1 MLYNSESKLKLE
13 IGFEQWLMK
22 LILDDVNASDLQG
35 TSVLELQLWKLW
47 EQNLNIEV

>member
-1 MLYNSESKLKLE
+1 MLYDSESKLKLE

-22 LILDDVNASDLQG
+22 LFLDDINASDSQG
-35 TSVLELQLWKLW
+35 SSVVELQLG